1 MGGICGPWRIFDMA
15 KISLLPF
22 DEKQVEFQK
31 TPSLSANPRKG
42 APNIPL
48 CIVLSRKVDC
58 DVCER
63 VAKLKKTLKLAVPPS
78 SLNTLQ
84 KERTRTV

>member
-1 MGGICGPWRIFDMA
+1 MFCIGS
-15 KISLLPF
+15 SLGQRNRGVPTWV
-22 DEKQVEFQK
+22 D
-31 TPSLSANPRKG
+31 
-42 APNIPL
+42 L

>member
-1 MGGICGPWRIFDMA
+1 MSQA
-15 KISLLPF
+15 LNLL
-22 DEKQVEFQK
+22 E
-31 TPSLSANPRKG
+31 PSERWSKHLRSEYSP
-42 APNIPL
+42 